1 MSFLV
6 FLSFSSV
13 SQNTVIIL
21 SVPFLCNCASLN
33 EHKEI
38 TILGHFKAIL
48 KKKVKIQVV
57 ETNLPGTF
65 NQLVFFV

>member
-1 MSFLV
+1 MSFLA

-13 SQNTVIIL
+13 SQNTVITL

-38 TILGHFKAIL
+38 TILGHFKAI
-48 KKKVKIQVV
+48 
-57 ETNLPGTF
+57 
-65 NQLVFFV
+65 